1 MINSKSI
8 ALFFTLNAAERR
20 RFKKWLASPIHNSN
34 HLLSKFYDFL
44 ETRSEWTALTLRRE
58 RAYTYL
64 FGESAF
70 EDVKLRRILSDF
82 YTQLEQFIVYENTQ
96 NEGIKNA
103 ITLSKQLRARQ
114 LPIAAKDNIHAAQAS
129 ILSQKEKDAQFHLNA
144 YWIQEEQLT
153 QNPSRDV
160 VLNLQEVTNELTY
173 FFVAEMLRNACIAF
187 SHKAIFKTDYNL
199 PYLENILSDC
209 AAGKYDHIQVI
220 RLYHHIARCLSEPK
234 AEKDFEALKALLPTL
249 SAWLHPTEVR
259 NVFLHCIN
267 YGIRRLNQEGPSF
280 IPEVFILYKMGL
292 KEGIFIEHQL
302 ISRFTYKNIVA
313 AALALG
319 EYEWTTAF
327 IRDFSTFLDP
337 LYRKSYES
345 FCTAKLL
352 YLTEHKEEAQSI
364 LIHLDSDDIFLSLDT
379 RVLLLK
385 IYFDMAAWRLLNGFL
400 NSFEHFVK
408 RKKQLSY
415 HAPNYLNIIH
425 FTGRLAQHY
434 DGKKVLTLEEL
445 AHLETQILASK
456 PLTERE
462 WLLQQLHA
470 VQTKLIDN

>member
-1 MINSKSI
+1 
-8 ALFFTLNAAERR
+8 
-20 RFKKWLASPIHNSN
+20 
-34 HLLSKFYDFL
+34 
-44 ETRSEWTALTLRRE
+44 
-58 RAYTYL
+58 
-64 FGESAF
+64 
-70 EDVKLRRILSDF
+70 
-82 YTQLEQFIVYENTQ
+82 
-96 NEGIKNA
+96 
-103 ITLSKQLRARQ
+103 
-114 LPIAAKDNIHAAQAS
+114 
-129 ILSQKEKDAQFHLNA
+129 
-144 YWIQEEQLT
+144 
-153 QNPSRDV
+153 
-160 VLNLQEVTNELTY
+160 
-173 FFVAEMLRNACIAF
+173 
-187 SHKAIFKTDYNL
+187 
-199 PYLENILSDC
+199 
-209 AAGKYDHIQVI
+209 
-220 RLYHHIARCLSEPK
+220 
-234 AEKDFEALKALLPTL
+234 
-249 SAWLHPTEVR
+249 
-259 NVFLHCIN
+259 
-267 YGIRRLNQEGPSF
+267 
-280 IPEVFILYKMGL
+280 MGL